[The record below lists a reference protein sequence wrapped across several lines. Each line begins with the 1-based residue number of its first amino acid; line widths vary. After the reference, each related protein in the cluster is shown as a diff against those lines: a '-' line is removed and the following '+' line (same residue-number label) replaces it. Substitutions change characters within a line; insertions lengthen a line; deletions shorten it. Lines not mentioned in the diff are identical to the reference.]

1 MESLAPTM
9 NSLIH
14 TKESD
19 SSNKTCAK
27 CGWRTSMTID
37 WLGKSVTVPAI
48 CKCEND
54 KEEKRKQEEKDFDR
68 QKRLEK
74 MKNYSLMD
82 KGFESCTFENYKV
95 DKENHKWYGLAKEYC
110 EDWQEVKKEGLGF
123 LFYGGVGVG
132 KSYLS
137 FCIANYLINRFVPV
151 IAISSIGLIN
161 KVYEGY
167 SKFGAEGEAE
177 VVRSLNNADL
187 LVLDDLGAEHE
198 GKGGKEKQII
208 YSVIDSRIRNN
219 KPTII
224 TTNLSLPQLK
234 QKLTASDGINRTYD
248 RLIPSCTPMEFKGE
262 SKRIE
267 TARKKQDMVK
277 ELLRRSEAKN
287 NKFN

>member
-1 MESLAPTM
+1 MENLAPTM
-9 NSLIH
+9 DNLIH

-19 SSNKTCAK
+19 SSNQNCPK
-27 CGWRTSMTID
+27 CGWKTRMEID
-37 WLGKSVTVPAI
+37 WLGKKVTVPAI
-48 CKCEND
+48 CKCEKD
-54 KEEKRKQEEKDFDR
+54 KEDKIKQEDKDFQR
-68 QKRLEK
+68 QNRLERARG
-74 MKNYSLMD
+74 YSLMD
-82 KGFESCTFENYKV
+82 KGFENCTFENYKI
-95 DKENHKWYGLAKEYC
+95 DKENHRWHGLAKEYC

-137 FCIANYLINRFVPV
+137 FCIANYLIKRFVPV

-177 VVRSLNNADL
+177 VIRSLNNADL

-198 GKGGKEKQII
+198 GRTGKEKQII
-208 YSVIDSRIRNN
+208 YSIIDSRIRND

-224 TTNLSLPQLK
+224 TTNLSLTQLK
-234 QKLTASDGINRTYD
+234 QKVTASDGVNRTYD
-248 RLIPSCTPMEFKGE
+248 RLVASCTPLEFTGE

-267 TARKKQDMVK
+267 IARKKQDMVK
-277 ELLRRSEAKN
+277 ELLRRSEAKC
-287 NKFN
+287 